1 MDKITIKGIHFHGYH
16 GVHSAE
22 REIGQ
27 KYEVDLELSFDL
39 STAGKN
45 DALAKTIDYEKIVD
59 IVLKIGTKQSFHL
72 FEALAESIATQ
83 ILDQTPAIKIQVAVK
98 KLSPPIE
105 TPITYAGVEI
115 IRKRNEITRKE
126 KA

>member
-16 GVHSAE
+16 GIHSAE
-22 REIGQ
+22 RKIGQ
-27 KYEVDLELSFDL
+27 KYEVDLEISLDL

-45 DALAKTIDYEKIVD
+45 DDLTKTIDYAKIVD
-59 IVLKIGTKQSFHL
+59 MVLEIGTKRSFHL

-83 ILDQTPAIKIQVAVK
+83 ILTQTLAVKVQIAVK

-105 TPITYAGVEI
+105 IPINYAGVEI
-115 IRKRNEITRKE
+115 TRTKNKIVRKNQ
-126 KA
+126 A